1 MNLAVGA
8 QRLIAGVG
16 VDLAVNGDG
25 QVVQLIGEGR
35 EAVAQRC
42 KKLRNARG
50 VDLDRVDAA
59 GMPGQAAR
67 KMNRRH
73 VDQT

>member
-8 QRLIAGVG
+8 QRLIAGIG
-16 VDLAVNGDG
+16 VDLAVDGDG
-25 QVVQLIGEGR
+25 EVVQLIGQR
-35 EAVAQRC
+35 RKAIAQRRE
-42 KKLRNARG
+42 KIRDARG
-50 VDLDRVDAA
+50 VDLDGVDAA

-73 VDQT
+73 ADQT